1 MLKLRPNLFKE
12 TPKCVGIDS
21 KNIGRSKN
29 YPVQIRKS
37 VEQTIA
43 LLRTPTTRTT
53 RIREHFKVPDL
64 SASMAAVPVAHFPSE
79 NVDVQS
85 IKKQFIIVGGMGT
98 VRTAKQ
104 QL

>member
-1 MLKLRPNLFKE
+1 MLKLGPTLFKE

-43 LLRTPTTRTT
+43 LLRTPTTLKT
-53 RIREHFKVPDL
+53 RIRQHVMVPDL
-64 SASMAAVPVAHFPSE
+64 GASMAALPVAHFPSKSF
-79 NVDVQS
+79 DVQS
-85 IKKQFIIVGGMGT
+85 TKKRFIIVGGMGI
-98 VRTAKQ
+98 VRTAKEQ
-104 QL
+104 

>member
-1 MLKLRPNLFKE
+1 MLKLGPTLFEE

-21 KNIGRSKN
+21 KNIGKSKN

-53 RIREHFKVPDL
+53 RIREHFLVPDL
-64 SASMAAVPVAHFPSE
+64 GTSMAAVPAAHFPSE
-79 NVDVQS
+79 NFDVQS
-85 IKKQFIIVGGMGT
+85 TKKND
-98 VRTAKQ
+98 
-104 QL
+104 LLL